1 MAAEKITRKL
11 TRSGTHSYYVLLPPE
26 MIRDL
31 KWKAHQK
38 VIVEQHGKTIVIRD
52 WKK

>member
-1 MAAEKITRKL
+1 
-11 TRSGTHSYYVLLPPE
+11 

-38 VIVEQHGKTIVIRD
+38 VIVEKQGKNIVIRD